1 MRKLR
6 ELPRSKCWYVGSSK
20 VDAIDVACEFNK
32 NWVTDL
38 RVGDH
43 DCRNYTNGNK

>member
-6 ELPRSKCWYVGSSK
+6 ELPRSKCWYVGSPN

-32 NWVTDL
+32 SWKTDL
-38 RVGDH
+38 RVGHH
-43 DCRNYTNGNK
+43 DCRDYTNGNN